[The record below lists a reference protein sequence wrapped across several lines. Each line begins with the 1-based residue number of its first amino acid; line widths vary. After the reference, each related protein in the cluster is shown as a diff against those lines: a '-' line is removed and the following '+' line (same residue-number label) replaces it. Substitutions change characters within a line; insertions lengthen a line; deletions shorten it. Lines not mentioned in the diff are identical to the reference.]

1 MITRYWNRIRLLQK
15 LILMVIL
22 FLIIPVLLIGYYL
35 FSTSLTLAQ
44 KEGREMLEKVVYQ
57 LNENIEY
64 RIIGYQ
70 NILMQL
76 SLDSG
81 ITTTLTQHYQSL
93 QEEVF
98 GLQQINST
106 ITRARSYFPMKKIQV
121 YKTNS
126 TLHEDGGV
134 VLNMERVKKAS
145 WYGEM
150 AEERPFYWTFNWE
163 ENPSRPSIYLNK
175 WLIDYL
181 SSERFGIL
189 HVEISNQAFFD
200 QITNPLALKKGGFLV
215 LDAEGRML
223 ANYLDQESGGAI
235 SDRPYLQ
242 PVYQAAHGWFSAKI
256 NGLQSMVVYDTNR
269 LGWKVV
275 TIVSQQELWQKLQL
289 VRRAVVIVC
298 VLFVVLTVSVLT
310 GFGLRT
316 SKRLNSLIRS
326 MRRVRDGD
334 IGLTLKV
341 HGNDELAD
349 LEAEFNNMSV
359 RLEQSLR
366 DISDARSRVE
376 TEKLNLL
383 QAQINPHFLY
393 NTLALVKS
401 MAMDVNSAEIGDT
414 VDALAKFFRIALN
427 RGVDRLT
434 FREELEHV
442 KAYLAIHESRYP
454 GRLTV
459 EMDIEE
465 QTLACEIVKI
475 TLQPIVE
482 NALLHA
488 FVQTGGRGRLRLT
501 AHLRQD
507 LLHLTIADNGSGM
520 TPEQLRDLKGN
531 GGGGFGIYNVRERL
545 KRHYGQA
552 FRMVIHS
559 VPEEGTEVQL
569 LIPQR
574 RLLLT
579 APAGKENRHGDQSVR
594 SG

>member
-1 MITRYWNRIRLLQK
+1 LLARYWNRIRLLQK

-22 FLIIPVLLIGYYL
+22 FLIVPVLIIGYYL

-44 KEGREMLEKVVYQ
+44 KEGREMLEKVAYQ

-93 QEEVF
+93 QEEVL

-106 ITRARSYFPMKKIQV
+106 ITRARSYFPMRKIQV
-121 YKTNS
+121 YKTNP
-126 TLHEDGGV
+126 TLHEDGGA
-134 VLNMERVKKAS
+134 VLNMGRAEKTE
-145 WYGEM
+145 WYAEM
-150 AEERPFYWTFNWE
+150 ADERPFYWTFNWA

-181 SSERFGIL
+181 SNERFGIL
-189 HVEISNQAFFD
+189 HVEVSNQAFFD

-223 ANYLDQESGGAI
+223 ANYFDQEPGGDLGA
-235 SDRPYLQ
+235 RPDLQ
-242 PVYQAAHGWFSAKI
+242 PVYGAAHGWFSAKI

-289 VRRAVVIVC
+289 VRRAAVIVC

-366 DISDARSRVE
+366 DISVARSRAE

-401 MAMDVNSAEIGDT
+401 MAMDVHSNEISDT

-427 RGVDRLT
+427 RGVDRLP
-434 FREELEHV
+434 FREELEHIQ
-442 KAYLAIHESRYP
+442 AYLAIHESRYP

-459 EMDIEE
+459 VYAIEE
-465 QTLACEIVKI
+465 EALACEVVKI

-488 FVQTGGRGRLRLT
+488 FVSTGGRGRLTIT
-501 AHLRQD
+501 AQLRQD
-507 LLHLTIADNGSGM
+507 MLALTIADNGSGM
-520 TPEQLRDLKGN
+520 TPEALRQLEEN
-531 GGGGFGIYNVRERL
+531 GSGGFGVYNVRERL
-545 KRHYGQA
+545 KRHYGPG
-552 FRMVIHS
+552 FRMAIDS
-559 VPEEGTEVQL
+559 VPGEGTQVQL
-569 LIPQR
+569 FIPQQR
-574 RLLLT
+574 TRLT
-579 APAGKENRHGDQSVR
+579 GVAGRGEQHGGD
-594 SG
+594 